1 MTGSMPGR
9 AASMADTCV
18 FGSAPNA
25 VAAPENNFDL
35 AMICAWVSRPMTTSH
50 FPVRPS
56 INVVTGLLP
65 SLPIYTGVPAKAGT
79 HPSAVRASEK
89 WVPAF
94 AGTPDESRDGAHFA
108 SASSPRV
115 GDEAGA
121 VSKLRGAFENI
132 ADPQHHLL
140 IEGAA
145 DDLQA
150 GRQHIGADQD
160 APLHLRSEPFG
171 AGQFIHLVEAV
182 ARNAQ
187 PVFDAVIT
195 REVRRG
201 FGRRDDVIRRQRVFG
216 HRQRHLDRLGAG
228 FPQPLR
234 ALLPQCL
241 DLGRHAV
248 RAILFR

>member
-1 MTGSMPGR
+1 MTGSMPGK
-9 AASMADTCV
+9 AASMGDTCV
-18 FGSAPNA
+18 FGSAPNS

-56 INVVTGLLP
+56 IVVTGLLP
-65 SLPIYTGVPAKAGT
+65 SLPVYTGVPAKAGT
-79 HPSAVRASEK
+79 HPSAARPSEK

-150 GRQHIGADQD
+150 ER
-160 APLHLRSEPFG
+160 
-171 AGQFIHLVEAV
+171 
-182 ARNAQ
+182 Q
-187 PVFDAVIT
+187 PVRA
-195 REVRRG
+195 EPRR
-201 FGRRDDVIRRQRVFG
+201 
-216 HRQRHLDRLGAG
+216 H
-228 FPQPLR
+228 
-234 ALLPQCL
+234 
-241 DLGRHAV
+241 
-248 RAILFR
+248 